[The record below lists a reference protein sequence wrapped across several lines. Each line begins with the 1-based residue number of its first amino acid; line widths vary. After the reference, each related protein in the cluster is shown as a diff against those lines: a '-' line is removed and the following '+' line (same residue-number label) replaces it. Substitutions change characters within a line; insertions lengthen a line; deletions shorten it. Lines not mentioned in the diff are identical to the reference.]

1 MFYRELLFTEVSV
14 GWRTRNRWDIQ
25 GLLMTL
31 PGAWRCR
38 DDERKWNSQG
48 PVRTWSWSWVIAYKR
63 SRHGGHNHLWKEGTE
78 TEAVEAWVPQNFSVL
93 TCDSH
98 WPSPS
103 ETRYPGKHKSP
114 KSTGTVARM
123 EQRDTFWVMERA
135 E

>member
-1 MFYRELLFTEVSV
+1 MV
-14 GWRTRNRWDIQ
+14 GITTSGKKVQRQR
-25 GLLMTL
+25 L
-31 PGAWRCR
+31 
-38 DDERKWNSQG
+38 
-48 PVRTWSWSWVIAYKR
+48 
-63 SRHGGHNHLWKEGTE
+63 
-78 TEAVEAWVPQNFSVL
+78 VEAWVPQNFSIL